1 MKRWLSAA
9 LAAALMICLAAC
21 GRAPGETAA
30 ESVSE
35 SEAFGQTEE
44 TAAASQESGNAEGGS
59 QAGGE
64 NDGSGSRILVAYFSW
79 SGNTE
84 EMASYIAEQT
94 GGDLLEIQP
103 ETPYPT
109 DYNECGEVA
118 QAERDNNERP
128 AIANLPASIEEYD
141 AILIGYPIW
150 WHTAPMIIGT
160 FLESYDLS
168 GVDIYPFSQSASMD
182 AEQFDNSMAFI
193 RESAAGA
200 TVYEGLFVSPSDTDA
215 IDAYLSD
222 NGLIQ

>member
-35 SEAFGQTEE
+35 SEAFGQMEE

-109 DYNECGEVA
+109 DYKNA
-118 QAERDNNERP
+118 ARWPRP
-128 AIANLPASIEEYD
+128 SGITTSALPS
-141 AILIGYPIW
+141 PIF
-150 WHTAPMIIGT
+150 PLLLRNMM
-160 FLESYDLS
+160 
-168 GVDIYPFSQSASMD
+168 QS
-182 AEQFDNSMAFI
+182 
-193 RESAAGA
+193 
-200 TVYEGLFVSPSDTDA
+200 
-215 IDAYLSD
+215 
-222 NGLIQ
+222 